1 MPQVEHLAEN
11 RVRVTV
17 DVTPH
22 ELHHAVEHAQN
33 DLAESVRIPGFR
45 KGKVPQQVLLAHV
58 GRDRVWAEAV
68 DSHIGGWFWS
78 AAARARLRPI
88 TPPDYDFELP
98 SNQDEAW
105 SFSATVEVQPL
116 PELVDWTTL
125 EVPRA
130 EVEIPE
136 TLVQREL
143 DALRESV
150 AELVPADREAQEGD
164 TLVIDIRNPDG
175 RMQSDTVVE
184 VGSGR
189 LVEEVEEALVGAKAG
204 EEKEVRYETADGATT
219 SVTVVVKHV
228 NEKVLPEADDELA
241 KAATEFDTLAEW
253 RSDVESRIREALDAE
268 IQSAFRTAA
277 VDELVLASEVRGA
290 GPLVETRAR
299 ELMNGFV
306 RSLTARGITPEAY
319 FQVTGQTPE
328 LLTAQILGEA
338 AQSVARELA
347 LEAVA
352 DKAGIQIS
360 DDEVK
365 ALIREQAEEAGED
378 DPEQVIEDI
387 WAHGHQESLREDLRL
402 KAALDRLAAEVKPIS
417 VEQGQER
424 QEQREAREAIWTPDK
439 EKPAEKPKLWTP
451 GS

>member
-1 MPQVEHLAEN
+1 MSTEVDRHAFGLAVPLCLNGAMPQVEHLAEN

-150 AELVPADREAQEGD
+150 SELVPADREAQEGD

-189 LVEEVEEALVGAKAG
+189 LVDEVEEALVGAKAG

-319 FQVTGQTPE
+319 FQVTGQTHE

-347 LEAVA
+347 L
-352 DKAGIQIS
+352 
-360 DDEVK
+360 
-365 ALIREQAEEAGED
+365 
-378 DPEQVIEDI
+378 
-387 WAHGHQESLREDLRL
+387 
-402 KAALDRLAAEVKPIS
+402 
-417 VEQGQER
+417 
-424 QEQREAREAIWTPDK
+424 
-439 EKPAEKPKLWTP
+439 
-451 GS
+451 